1 MDYVFS
7 FRKFA
12 NLQTA
17 RNDYPRTY
25 RALRA
30 QNVIP
35 STSVVSSQMEN
46 SSQASSQAMS
56 VEEDETLEALIR
68 NDNFPRDLLL
78 ELQGLKAFVKQK
90 RAIIEDSN
98 RKPQME
104 PTGDGD
110 VFVAVVDTTETTLQ
124 MLAEVHGHIE
134 VVDNIITKL
143 KALRIAVQQ
152 MNKKHASSIASDC
165 SGFLITLQPQSHSI
179 ALSQINEINAFF
191 STFFLILC
199 TSSSADQLRSLRERA
214 VKYRMFFDELR
225 QNREGNNS
233 ILTTHLLP
241 THTLTTHLNTSRCYS
256 DRYCH

>member
-35 STSVVSSQMEN
+35 STSVVLQKEREN

-56 VEEDETLEALIR
+56 VEEDEILEVLIR
-68 NDNFPRDLLL
+68 NDNFPCDLLL
-78 ELQGLKAFVKQK
+78 ELQGLKAFMKQK

-110 VFVAVVDTTETTLQ
+110 MLVAAANTTETTLQ

-152 MNKKHASSIASDC
+152 MNKKHASSITSDC
-165 SGFLITLQPQSHSI
+165 SGLLITPQQLSIVLTHINTSLFFSSFILSHSMY
-179 ALSQINEINAFF
+179 
-191 STFFLILC
+191 FL
-199 TSSSADQLRSLRERA
+199 
-214 VKYRMFFDELR
+214 
-225 QNREGNNS
+225 
-233 ILTTHLLP
+233 
-241 THTLTTHLNTSRCYS
+241 TSRSVAVVAGTCS
-256 DRYCH
+256 KISHVF